1 LKAANSSGSK
11 QIQLDTL
18 NKQSK
23 IERVKEE
30 MEGGQKKRGRSE
42 LLVRTTE
49 QVTGMQLFDM

>member
-1 LKAANSSGSK
+1 
-11 QIQLDTL
+11 
-18 NKQSK
+18 
-23 IERVKEE
+23 